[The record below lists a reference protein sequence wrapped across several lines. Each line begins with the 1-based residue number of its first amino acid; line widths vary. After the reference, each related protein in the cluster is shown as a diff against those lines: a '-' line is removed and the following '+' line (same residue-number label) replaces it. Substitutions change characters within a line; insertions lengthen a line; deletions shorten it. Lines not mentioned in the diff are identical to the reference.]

1 MGLETLAYMAIIGGA
16 GYSAYTASQ
25 QKAPEAITPSPPA
38 TEPKDMGRKPA
49 KKYPRG
55 PAQLFSDDDL
65 RLGVAGKLGK
75 TFA

>member
-1 MGLETLAYMAIIGGA
+1 MGLEELAYAAIIASA
-16 GYSAYTASQ
+16 GYGAYATSQ
-25 QKAPEAITPSPPA
+25 QKAPKAITPSPPA